1 MNITRTHSDQFSVS
15 VGETDLCFAAAHFI
29 TFGHAGREPLHG
41 HNYRLR
47 VIATGRL
54 NESGYVFDFVTL
66 RSLARE
72 VIAPLNHKV
81 LLPASNPRIQVE
93 ETRDGDDGNPVVV
106 ARCDG
111 DRYLFPR
118 ADVCVL
124 PLANTTAE
132 LLAVH
137 IARKLAGLLGRAWG
151 AEVQQ
156 LRVEVEEAPGQAA
169 SCTLVPDVGSA
180 APSPADEPE

>member
-1 MNITRTHSDQFSVS
+1 MNITRTHSDRFSVS
-15 VGETDLCFAAAHFI
+15 VGETDLYFAAAHFI

-47 VIATGRL
+47 VTATGRL

-66 RSLARE
+66 RSLARD

-81 LLPASNPRIQVE
+81 LLPASNPRIEVE
-93 ETRDGDDGNPVVV
+93 ATMDGDDGNPVVV
-106 ARCDG
+106 ARCER
-111 DRYLFPR
+111 DRYVFPR
-118 ADVCVL
+118 ADVCIL

-137 IARKLAGLLGRAWG
+137 IARKLAGLLGGHWG
-151 AEVQQ
+151 EEVRQ
-156 LRVEVEEAPGQAA
+156 LRVELEEAPGQTA
-169 SCTLVPDVGSA
+169 SCTLVPDVGRT
-180 APSPADEPE
+180 APSRSDEPG